1 MPKLKAEHYII
12 ILLWILVG
20 VSFQMTYN
28 YDFPFICGIIA
39 LTIATVTS
47 KKFPEVSFTILFF
60 TLFLSIF
67 SIIKCYYSF
76 KFTFIRMELL
86 NLFLFVILIIKRFS
100 YFLYIK
106 EKWLGT
112 SPKEIEKIT
121 NNRVAFFKREF
132 KNLSHKALEQKLNQ
146 EVLTE
151 EAKLAIQELIEEM
164 K

>member
-1 MPKLKAEHYII
+1 MPKLKPEHYII

-39 LTIATVTS
+39 LTIATATI
-47 KKFPEVSFTILFF
+47 KKIPEVSFTILLL

-76 KFTFIRMELL
+76 SFTFMRMELL
-86 NLFLFVILIIKRFS
+86 NFFLFVILIIKRFS
-100 YFLYIK
+100 YILFIK
-106 EKWLGT
+106 EKCLGT
-112 SPKEIEKIT
+112 SPDEIEKISD
-121 NNRVAFFKREF
+121 NRVAFFKREF
-132 KNLSHKALEQKLNQ
+132 KNLTLNALEQKLNQ

-151 EAKLAIQELIEEM
+151 EAKLAIKELIKEM